1 MTMLDRIAALP
12 ARLRA
17 ALRIWLG
24 MAVLSMVMPA
34 SVVADVGWLAQPW
47 FWAGLLPLLA
57 LLPYQGQLLQKQTSG
72 CARRVGAFEAF
83 MRQTRTPQPR
93 PTTSHA

>member
-1 MTMLDRIAALP
+1 MTTPDRIATLP

-24 MAVLSMVMPA
+24 MALLSLLTPA
-34 SVVADVGWLAQPW
+34 AIVADVGWLAQPW

-57 LLPYQGQLLQKQTSG
+57 LLPYRRQLLQKQPTG

-83 MRQTRTPQPR
+83 MRQTRVPLADQAR
-93 PTTSHA
+93 F